1 MAIKRE
7 ELLSKREE
15 VLGRIKNLEAEVKS
29 TRCISNRYYEGYG
42 MVENMDKDTL
52 VAAFADLKNR
62 MTSGNN
68 ALSELGFGKDEL
80 EDETYLGFTFAE
92 WSQDF
97 QTRAKQIRNE
107 EKIEKLYAAIGI
119 MEDNLSEEDRFS
131 LNMKAVEELL

>member
-15 VLGRIKNLEAEVKS
+15 VLGRIKNLETEVKS
-29 TRCISNRYYEGYG
+29 TRFISNRYYEGYG

-62 MTSGNN
+62 MTSGND

-80 EDETYLGFTFAE
+80 EDETYLGFTFSE

-107 EKIEKLYAAIGI
+107 EKIEKFYAAIGI
-119 MEDNLSEEDRFS
+119 IEDNLSEEDRFS
-131 LNMKAVEELL
+131 LDMKAVEELL

>member
-1 MAIKRE
+1 
-7 ELLSKREE
+7 
-15 VLGRIKNLEAEVKS
+15 
-29 TRCISNRYYEGYG
+29 

-52 VAAFADLKNR
+52 VAAFADLKSR
-62 MTSGNN
+62 MTSGSD

-107 EKIEKLYAAIGI
+107 EKIEKLYAAVDI

-131 LNMKAVEELL
+131 LDMKAVEELL

>member
-29 TRCISNRYYEGYG
+29 TRFISNRYYEGYG

-62 MTSGNN
+62 MTAGSD
-68 ALSELGFGKDEL
+68 ALSELGFGKDAL
-80 EDETYLGFTFAE
+80 EDETYLGFTFDE

-107 EKIEKLYAAIGI
+107 EKIEKLYAAIDI
-119 MEDNLSEEDRFS
+119 IEDNLSEEDRFS
-131 LNMKAVEELL
+131 LDMKAVEELL

>member
-7 ELLSKREE
+7 ELLCKREE
-15 VLGRIKNLEAEVKS
+15 VLERIKNLEAEVKS
-29 TRCISNRYYEGYG
+29 TRFISNRYYEGYG

-52 VAAFADLKNR
+52 VAAFADLKSR
-62 MTSGNN
+62 MTSGSN

-107 EKIEKLYAAIGI
+107 EKIEKLYTAVDI

-131 LNMKAVEELL
+131 LDMKAVEELL

>member
-15 VLGRIKNLEAEVKS
+15 VLGRIKNLEAEVKF
-29 TRCISNRYYEGYG
+29 TRFISNRYYEGYG

-68 ALSELGFGKDEL
+68 ALSELGFGKDAL
-80 EDETYLGFTFAE
+80 EDETYLGFTFSE

-107 EKIEKLYAAIGI
+107 EKIEKLYAAIDI
-119 MEDNLSEEDRFS
+119 IEDNLSEEDRFS